1 MLLKLLL
8 FILICNLIITYK
20 KLQSLVAPAILFVG
34 GFTVAVFVAI
44 LYEEEWGMSKVHT
57 ETFWCILI
65 GTTLF
70 SFTNILFNKET
81 VKSRHR
87 DLSNVTFEQLFKTKN
102 LTRLLIVSLF
112 LQLYV
117 FYTKLTT
124 FINYYGTSDIATLL
138 FSIRMDGRSDDK
150 KVILFS
156 SLFSNLDYFCA
167 CLYFFWCTIMAM
179 YIVGKGK
186 SKTIFML
193 LLLNM
198 IVQFIKEML
207 GGDRGTSINSIFCFG
222 VIFLCKYASIKK
234 QLKIPKKYLAYMAII
249 AILIASSLKASALFM
264 GREQVEES
272 TASYQFAIYCGA
284 EIKNLDIWFGHPTHS
299 EWFGQSTLAVLVDE
313 LNTKFDAGILE
324 TKYSTID
331 MFNSVGIFDL
341 GNVLTTFFY
350 FFQDG
355 GYIGVSV
362 FTLLM
367 ATLASLVYSNVKKV
381 KNPVHTNVVDVL
393 YAKIAFSLLMCFF
406 ANRFYNE
413 IISIM
418 FLRYLLYCWILGF
431 FFKKFIYKIK
441 L

>member
-1 MLLKLLL
+1 M
-8 FILICNLIITYK
+8 
-20 KLQSLVAPAILFVG
+20 
-34 GFTVAVFVAI
+34 
-44 LYEEEWGMSKVHT
+44 
-57 ETFWCILI
+57 
-65 GTTLF
+65 
-70 SFTNILFNKET
+70 FNKGDI
-81 VKSRHR
+81 KSCHR
-87 DLSNVTFEQLFKTKN
+87 DLSNITFEQLFKTKN
-102 LTRLLIVSLF
+102 LTRLLIASLF

-124 FINYYGTSDIATLL
+124 FISYYGTSDIATLL
-138 FSIRMDGRSDDK
+138 FSIRMDGRGDDK
-150 KVILFS
+150 VVLFS
-156 SLFSNLDYFCA
+156 SLFSNMNYVCS
-167 CLYFFWCTIMAM
+167 CLYFFWCTIMAL
-179 YIVGKGK
+179 YIIGKGK
-186 SKTIFML
+186 NKPIFIF

-198 IVQFIKEML
+198 FLQFIKEML

-234 QLKIPKKYLAYMAII
+234 QLKIPKKYLTYMAIV

-272 TASYQFAIYCGA
+272 TAAYQFAVYCGA

-331 MFNSVGIFDL
+331 MFNTFGIFNL
-341 GNVLTTFFY
+341 GNVLTTFY
-350 FFQDG
+350 NFFQDG
-355 GYIGVSV
+355 GYFGVCM

-367 ATLASLVYSNVKKV
+367 ALFASLVYSNVKKV
-381 KNPVHTNVVDVL
+381 KNPIHTNVVDVL

>member
-8 FILICNLIITYK
+8 IILICNLIITYK

-34 GFTVAVFVAI
+34 GFTVAVCVAI

-70 SFTNILFNKET
+70 SFINILFNKET

-138 FSIRMDGRSDDK
+138 FS
-150 KVILFS
+150 
-156 SLFSNLDYFCA
+156 SLFSNMNYVCS

-179 YIVGKGK
+179 YIIGKGK
-186 SKTIFML
+186 NKPIFIF

-198 IVQFIKEML
+198 FVQFIKEML

-234 QLKIPKKYLAYMAII
+234 QLKIPKKYLTYMAIV

-272 TASYQFAIYCGA
+272 TAAYQFAVYCGA

-331 MFNSVGIFDL
+331 MFNTFGIFNL
-341 GNVLTTFFY
+341 GNVLTTFY
-350 FFQDG
+350 NFFQDG
-355 GYIGVSV
+355 GYFGVCM

-367 ATLASLVYSNVKKV
+367 ALFASLVYSNVKKV
-381 KNPVHTNVVDVL
+381 KNPIHTNVIDVL

-431 FFKKFIYKIK
+431 FFRKFIYKIK